1 MDISSTDDH
10 DDVNNG
16 TENNGGNAVDGD
28 DDGRVVSDE
37 DDARRSI
44 DMLRGDDISG
54 RVAAAHRLEHVA
66 RVLGEVRTREE
77 LLPFLTESVD
87 DDDDVLIAIAAAL
100 GKLVPYVGGSAH
112 AHTILPPL
120 EFLLT
125 VEESAVR
132 EKASESTKTVAN
144 ALPASTFREQYAAMV
159 SRLASK
165 EWFTAR
171 MSACGLIADGFAR
184 LSPERQQTQ
193 ILQYADLC
201 RDDAPMV
208 RRVASQN
215 LGPLLSNVVKSQ
227 GPAAVEADGA
237 VTETLIPLYEELAA
251 NDQDSV
257 RLQTT
262 ENCIAFGRAVSGLQ
276 SQNQNMPPSENAMVL
291 VKRILPLVVATTD
304 DRSWRVRWTAA
315 SKFADVVKA
324 FSTLD
329 GAVEVL
335 IPAYEKL
342 LQDPEA
348 EVRTAATFNLSSV
361 AISTPPTAIQLVKR
375 VSTLIEDESEH
386 VRAALAMVATEL
398 APVLGK
404 DATISHLVPPVL
416 LLLRDAASEVR
427 LNLISSLSALNEV
440 IGVDL
445 LSQSLL
451 PAILDLAEDGKWRI
465 RLAIIQH
472 IPLLAKQLGKDFFS
486 DQLSSLCVGWLG
498 DDIASIR
505 TAAAKNLME
514 LTALFGSE
522 WASIHLLPP
531 ISSLQNHTSYLRRLT
546 VVQACALMATAMT
559 AEIARTELLPLV
571 LEMASDGVPNIRF
584 NVAKALQTM
593 APVCGMQCCELQIRP
608 ILAEL
613 VDDPDRDVRYFA
625 NRAIDSL
632 EQQEETSPMTTT

>member
-1 MDISSTDDH
+1 MLRS
-10 DDVNNG
+10 DDV
-16 TENNGGNAVDGD
+16 AD
-28 DDGRVVSDE
+28 
-37 DDARRSI
+37 
-44 DMLRGDDISG
+44 
-54 RVAAAHRLEHVA
+54 RVAAAHRLESVA
-66 RVLGEVRTREE
+66 SALGPARTRQE

-87 DDDDVLIAIAAAL
+87 DDDEVLIAIATSL
-100 GKLVPYVGGSAH
+100 GSLIPKIGGPSEAH
-112 AHTILPPL
+112 LLLPPL
-120 EFLLT
+120 ESLLM
-125 VEESAVR
+125 VEEGTVRDRAAESAKKVADVLSGDKFC
-132 EKASESTKTVAN
+132 EVFAS
-144 ALPASTFREQYAAMV
+144 MV

-171 MSACGLIADGFAR
+171 MSACGLIAEGFYR
-184 LSPERQQTQ
+184 LNEGLQKTQ
-193 ILQYADLC
+193 IEQYASLC

-215 LGPLLSNVVKSQ
+215 LGPLLSNVIKSQ
-227 GPAAVEADGA
+227 GAAAIAPDGT
-237 VTETLIPLYEELAA
+237 VTTTLLPLYEELAA

-262 ENCIAFGRAVSGLQ
+262 ENCVAFGTAVSMLSVPLPKNLMG
-276 SQNQNMPPSENAMVL
+276 
-291 VKRILPLVVATTD
+291 RILPLIVATTD

-315 SKFADVVKA
+315 SKFAEVVNA
-324 FSTLD
+324 FVGVE

-335 IPAYEKL
+335 IPAFEKL

-348 EVRTAATFNLSSV
+348 EVRTAATFNLSRV
-361 AISTPPTAIQLVKR
+361 ATSAPSKAITLVKR
-375 VSTLIEDESEH
+375 VTTLTEDESEH

-505 TAAAKNLME
+505 TAAATNLME
-514 LTALFGSE
+514 LTALFGAE
-522 WASIHLLPP
+522 WATQHLLPP
-531 ISSLQNHTSYLRRLT
+531 ITPLQNHKSYLRRLT
-546 VVQACALMATAMT
+546 VVQACALMSTVVT
-559 AEIARTELLPLV
+559 SDIARSELLPMV
-571 LEMASDGVPNIRF
+571 IEAANDDVPNIRF

-593 APVCGMQCCELQIRP
+593 APICGENCCEMQIRP
-608 ILAEL
+608 ILKEL
-613 VDDPDRDVRYFA
+613 VDDSDRDVRYFA
-625 NRAIDSL
+625 KKAVESLDMGGGDVVID
-632 EQQEETSPMTTT
+632 